1 MMMNILGNIPAES
14 VNMIVISVTAAII
27 GLAILG
33 FLVWNVACIKA
44 SNDAIRESNYAIK
57 DKLNQIAES
66 LAKEKEQNKEEKKW
80 IQKHK
85 D

>member
-1 MMMNILGNIPAES
+1 MMMMNILENIPAES

-44 SNDAIRESNYAIK
+44 SNESIE

-66 LAKEKEQNKEEKKW
+66 LAKEKEQNKEEKK
-80 IQKHK
+80 
-85 D
+85 

>member
-44 SNDAIRESNYAIK
+44 SNESIE

-66 LAKEKEQNKEEKKW
+66 LAKEKEQNKEEKK
-80 IQKHK
+80 
-85 D
+85 

>member
-1 MMMNILGNIPAES
+1 MMMNILENIPAES

-33 FLVWNVACIKA
+33 FLVWNIVCIKA
-44 SNDAIRESNYAIK
+44 SNESIE

-66 LAKEKEQNKEEKKW
+66 LAKEKEQNKEEKK
-80 IQKHK
+80 
-85 D
+85 

>member
-33 FLVWNVACIKA
+33 CLVWNVACIKA
-44 SNDAIRESNYAIK
+44 SNDAIEE
-57 DKLNQIAES
+57 KLSEIAES
-66 LAKEKEQNKEEKKW
+66 LVAKKRAETESKRKDVEK
-80 IQKHK
+80 
-85 D
+85 